1 MAQAVLAPEG
11 RWLRAVGL
19 DSFRPLFRPSF
30 AMARSSTLVS
40 VCMLVAFGCFSLQCA
55 RAFLPM
61 PASQGPRSESAA
73 VAAAGAAAAAG
84 LPGAAGAFYYDGKE
98 YFDITFGISP
108 LYWAIAA
115 FAIITYGAVIKNAA
129 LKYNK
134 PYGTQTIVAPT
145 PEKTDAFKGSEQEFR
160 DNMQGEYNG
169 EYTSL
174 P

>member
-1 MAQAVLAPEG
+1 
-11 RWLRAVGL
+11 
-19 DSFRPLFRPSF
+19 
-30 AMARSSTLVS
+30 MARSSALAVVVTMAALCCLS
-40 VCMLVAFGCFSLQCA
+40 QLSA
-55 RAFLPM
+55 RAFLTA
-61 PASQGPRSESAA
+61 PAGRGLRGEAAAASAA
-73 VAAAGAAAAAG
+73 TGAAAAAG

-115 FAIITYGAVIKNAA
+115 FAIITYGAIIKNAA

-134 PYGTQTIVAPT
+134 PYGTQTLVTPS
-145 PEKTDAFKGSEQEFR
+145 PEKTDAFKGSEAEFR

-169 EYTSL
+169 KYTSL